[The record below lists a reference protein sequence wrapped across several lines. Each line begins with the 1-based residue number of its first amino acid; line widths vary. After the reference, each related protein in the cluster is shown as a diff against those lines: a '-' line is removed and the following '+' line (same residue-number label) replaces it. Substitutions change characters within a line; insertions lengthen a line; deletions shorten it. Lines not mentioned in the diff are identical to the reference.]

1 MANDFNRKS
10 LPDVPS
16 DIKPPTPPSGENL
29 GAVTNPELDAQAK
42 PTRRAVKDSG
52 QARNIINEVVKN
64 NRQRQIVASRIMAKY
79 NAERPYVQADL
90 EREGLGWRQNF
101 TTKPLPSMIEKVHP
115 RFSEAVHGLKYLTN
129 STLSDKWENA
139 AEKTERFREGVT
151 KVIRDR
157 KGWRTLVEDVAMD
170 NALFG
175 HTIAACLDEYT
186 WFPRHFNYD
195 ESFVTDGTKQVV
207 SNAQVVVL
215 REVYLPHEFYEYIR
229 DPEYAAGAGW
239 HIKNCIS
246 VINTAC
252 PSQLKDQLTA
262 SGTTDMWYQNAERE
276 LNVGTS
282 YQGGANA
289 IQCYTLL
296 VREVTGKVSH
306 YRLAGTALDLVFAQ
320 DDRFNSMDDCLAFFS
335 FQKGNG
341 TLHGSKGIGREIYE
355 LAGMQDRTRNEV
367 VDRAILSGKTIV
379 QGEMRQIHKFK
390 MSVVGSTVI
399 MPTGWTVLE
408 QKIDGNIEPFL
419 KLDAYFSMLVDQL
432 IGSVSPRTFGGERVT
447 AAEVNLFAARE
458 EEGKDAKITR
468 FLEQFTDMVGLMQR
482 RLCDPETK
490 EDDAKAFQKLM
501 LEIMTRE
508 ELDELAKQPVAG
520 TVRDLTPA
528 QRQMVVAVA
537 AEKRGNPLY
546 NQLQLER
553 EDVTA
558 RLGTDFAKRVL
569 LPENDPTM
577 EAEQLRLQQMELAL
591 LSQGQ
596 AVPVS
601 PRDGHVIHLSV
612 VVPAGEQTAAAVM
625 AGQADTTTF
634 EAVIAHI
641 TEHYNLALQQGVPK
655 EELAAAADIV
665 KKAGPVLAKLK
676 ELDAQAQQMAA
687 EAQALDAEDV
697 NQTQELA
704 QAGAAPAPPGAPPA
718 GPV

>member
-1 MANDFNRKS
+1 MANDFNRES

-16 DIKPPTPPSGENL
+16 EIKPPEPPSGANK
-29 GAVTNPELDAQAK
+29 GSVTNPELDKNAK
-42 PTRRAVKDSG
+42 PTRRAVKDAA
-52 QARNIINEVVKN
+52 QAREIVMEVVKN
-64 NRQRQIVASRIMAKY
+64 NRQRQTIASRIMAKY
-79 NAERPYVQADL
+79 NAERPYIQAEL

-115 RFSEAVHGLKYLTN
+115 RFSEAVHGLKHLTN
-129 STLSDKWENA
+129 SILSEKWENS
-139 AEKTERFREGVT
+139 AEKSERFRAGVT
-151 KVIRDR
+151 KTIRDR
-157 KGWRTLVEDVAMD
+157 KGWRTLVEDIAME

-175 HTIAACLDEYT
+175 HTLVACLDEYT
-186 WFPRHFNYD
+186 WFPRHFKYD
-195 ESFVTDGTKQVV
+195 ESFVTDGTKQLV

-215 REVYLPHEFYEYIR
+215 REVYLPHEFYDYIK
-229 DPEYAAGAGW
+229 DPESAAAVGW
-239 HIKNCIS
+239 KIPNAI
-246 VINTAC
+246 VAINNAC

-282 YQGGANA
+282 YQGGSNA

-306 YRLAGTALDLVFAQ
+306 YRLAGTAFDLVFER
-320 DDRFNSMDDCLAFFS
+320 DDRFLTMDDCLAFFA

-379 QGEMRQIHKFK
+379 QGEMRQLHKFK

-399 MPTGWTVLE
+399 MPSGWTVLE

-419 KLDAYFSMLVDQL
+419 RLDAYFQMLVDQL
-432 IGSVSPRTFGGERVT
+432 IGSVSPKTFQGERVT
-447 AAEVNLFAARE
+447 AAEVNLYAARE

-468 FLEQFTDMVGLMQR
+468 FLEQFTDLVGLMQR
-482 RLCDPETK
+482 RLCDPDTIEA
-490 EDDAKAFQKLM
+490 DAKAFQKAM
-501 LEIMTRE
+501 LEIMTRK

-520 TVRDLTPA
+520 TVRDLTPM

-546 NQLQLER
+546 NQLQLEK
-553 EDVTA
+553 EDLTA
-558 RLGTDFAKRVL
+558 RLDASFAKRVL
-569 LPENDPTM
+569 LTENDPTM
-577 EAEQLRLQQMELAL
+577 EAEQLRLQQMEATL
-591 LSQGQ
+591 LQQGQ
-596 AVPVS
+596 SVPVS
-601 PRDGHVIHLSV
+601 PRDAHLIHLNV
-612 VVPAGEQTAAAVM
+612 VIPMAEGIAGAVM
-625 AGQADTTTF
+625 QGQANTSAF

-641 TEHYNLALQQGVPK
+641 TEHYTLAVQQGVPK
-655 EELAAAADIV
+655 EELVTAADIV
-665 KKAGPVLAKLK
+665 KKAGPILAQLK
-676 ELDAQAQQMAA
+676 ELDAQAEIAA
-687 EAQALDAEDV
+687 TEAQRLDAEEV
-697 NQTQELA
+697 QQTQELA
-704 QAGAAPAPPGAPPA
+704 QAGAVPVPPGAAPA